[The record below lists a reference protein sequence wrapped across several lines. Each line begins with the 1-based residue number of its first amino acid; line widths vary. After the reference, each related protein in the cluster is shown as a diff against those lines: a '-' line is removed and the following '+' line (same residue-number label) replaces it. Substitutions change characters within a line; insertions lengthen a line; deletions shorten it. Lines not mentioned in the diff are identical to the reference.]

1 MNILQI
7 NCVYGVGSTGNITRD
22 LHQALLAR
30 GHRSAV
36 LYGRG
41 PQAQI
46 PMWPGFAPAGTAG
59 PRGLQP
65 GLRGCPMAAA
75 SGPPGIFWIG
85 FTGSG
90 RMWCICNAST
100 GTSAICTSC
109 WRT

>member
-41 PQAQI
+41 PLSADPHVARICPSWYGRAQGLTARVAGLPYGRCI
-46 PMWPGFAPAGTAG
+46 RSTRHLLDRICPSWYGFAPAGTAG

-65 GLRGCPMAAA
+65 GL
-75 SGPPGIFWIG
+75 
-85 FTGSG
+85 
-90 RMWCICNAST
+90 
-100 GTSAICTSC
+100 
-109 WRT
+109 